1 LTSTLAKAEVLT
13 PAEFR
18 KRSRSFWL
26 FETGAGAALFAGAL
40 LGMIVGSV
48 IVAQTLYS
56 NTKEHLNE
64 FATLRAIGTSR
75 MYIQI
80 VIIVQALLSA
90 VIGFA
95 IALGTGLLV
104 VKVTAATALPVVM
117 TPTLMAS
124 LFLLTVAM
132 CVTSAISAIIQVVRI
147 DPATAFTR

>member
-64 FATLRAIGTSR
+64 FATLRAIGTSSSPLKNVESSAFSVPLSSSSWADR
-75 MYIQI
+75 
-80 VIIVQALLSA
+80 VVVSA
-90 VIGFA
+90 VG
-95 IALGTGLLV
+95 
-104 VKVTAATALPVVM
+104 
-117 TPTLMAS
+117 
-124 LFLLTVAM
+124 
-132 CVTSAISAIIQVVRI
+132 
-147 DPATAFTR
+147 